1 MGKAKSC
8 ARGERMADPMDEDMQ
23 NRSDESDE
31 EEDEE
36 ETGPPPN
43 HTIRVNNL
51 NEKVKG
57 TKLTKAISAVFRQF
71 RDILEIVA
79 MDSLKRRGQ
88 AFVVF
93 DKIEAA
99 TEAKQR
105 MQGFPFYDKPM
116 NIEFAKTKSD
126 VIARREGLPI
136 DSAEVRLARRKVKWQ
151 EEKKNPP

>member
-1 MGKAKSC
+1 MG
-8 ARGERMADPMDEDMQ
+8 ARVTNMADPMDAESQ
-23 NRSDESDE
+23 NSSGSEEESDE
-31 EEDEE
+31 EE
-36 ETGPPPN
+36 GYPPN
-43 HTIRVNNL
+43 NTIRVNNL

-57 TKLTKAISAVFRQF
+57 VKLTKAINAVFKQF
-71 RDILEIVA
+71 GDILEIVA

-116 NIEFAKTKSD
+116 NIEFAKSKSD
-126 VIARREGLPI
+126 VISRREGLTP
-136 DSAEVRLARRKVKWQ
+136 DSADVRLARRKVKWQ
-151 EEKKNPP
+151 EEKKNPPPPKKV